1 MQDDEDF
8 YRVKGR
14 LPKRDK
20 NGNEITSDSL
30 GSGGAR
36 RDDGTLSAMVTDLE
50 IQGDGD
56 GPGVERRDELV
67 NSGEASLRR
76 SLIDQHV
83 APAAGQAAGVLSDWL
98 VHDVGV
104 PAARIVLSHLWS
116 RLFDKELPTATDN
129 VSANGMLP
137 QRTTGDGG
145 YKRPSVAP
153 ARSDAETA
161 EVPDDLEATPEPA
174 LVSMSSSEWQELL
187 RVWSAVTM
195 LEEAIRGVLANARI
209 EDDDD
214 GVRRLQSALSKLTPE
229 EHAVFAH
236 WLLGSTPL
244 SVEDATYDRLMRLLG
259 ESRLVDGQHAPL
271 RQVKVVEAPPHV
283 TEGGL

>member
-1 MQDDEDF
+1 MQDDKDF

-20 NGNEITSDSL
+20 NGNEINSDSL

-56 GPGVERRDELV
+56 GPGIERRDELMTR
-67 NSGEASLRR
+67 GEASLRK
-76 SLIDQHV
+76 SLFDQHV
-83 APAAGQAAGVLSDWL
+83 APAAGQAAGVLFDWL

-104 PAARIVLSHLWS
+104 PAARIVVSHLWS
-116 RLFDKELPTATDN
+116 RLFDRELPTATDK
-129 VSANGMLP
+129 VSPNGMPP
-137 QRTTGDGG
+137 QRTPDDGG
-145 YKRPSVAP
+145 YRRPLVAP
-153 ARSDAETA
+153 AQSDAETA

-174 LVSMSSSEWQELL
+174 LISMSGSEWQELL
-187 RVWSAVTM
+187 RVWSAVTV

-229 EHAVFAH
+229 ERAAFAH
-236 WLLGSTPL
+236 WLLGSTSP
-244 SVEDATYDRLMRLLG
+244 SVEDATYDRLMRLLD
-259 ESRLVDGQHAPL
+259 ESRLLDGQHAPL
-271 RQVKVVEAPPHV
+271 RQVKVVEEPPQLS
-283 TEGGL
+283 EGEL